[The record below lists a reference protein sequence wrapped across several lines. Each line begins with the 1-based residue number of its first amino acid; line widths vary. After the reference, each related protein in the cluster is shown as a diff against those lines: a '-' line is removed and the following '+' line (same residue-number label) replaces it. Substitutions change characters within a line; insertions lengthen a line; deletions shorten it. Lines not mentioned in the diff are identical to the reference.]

1 MRLHSRPICLD
12 NAPEFRIMKR
22 FNRNI
27 SNDRTVCGTR
37 TRPES
42 LGVFF
47 RMGVIMAIS
56 RFPRIHTFSSMQRSS
71 EHRSFS
77 QCVAAVVGALLLT
90 LLLASSASAQLY
102 TGSVAGTVTD
112 PSGAV
117 VAGAQVQ
124 AVDEGK
130 GFVFTA
136 TADSAGRYVIRQLPP
151 AKYTISATAAGFSTE
166 RKTGITLD
174 VNQNA
179 SVDFALKVGGSATI
193 VDVTA
198 GAVELQTE
206 DAVTGQVIDRTFV
219 NNLPLVNRNAFDL
232 VFLAPGLVH
241 TNVETSANS
250 TGVNF
255 NSAGSRNSTADVLV
269 DGASATNFEQN
280 SGIQNVIYEP
290 PVDSIQE
297 FKVQQSNFSAE
308 FGFAASTVVNLV
320 TRSGTNS
327 FHGELYEFWR
337 NQILDANDWFSDQ
350 AGSPIPALRRN
361 QFGGTFGGPI
371 KKNKT
376 FFFFDYEG
384 LREHDANSRNFGV
397 PTPCERGDAACGG
410 IQALGNFGEL
420 CTLQGGTFDNTGACS
435 NPGGQLWD
443 PYSGVFDNAG
453 CPNNCDDPYG
463 AGAKRGTFIPFNNLA
478 AYTSAGAAGAPLP
491 QVAGNLIDPL
501 AKNLLLLFPKA
512 NLPVTSLAGAQ
523 QNNFFVNGINT
534 NSDNKL
540 DIKIDHRFNDANLF
554 SGKYSLEKGNG
565 HGLNCFG
572 NFADPCTAGPS
583 DSKHQVLALNYTR
596 TISPKLL
603 FNLTYGYLRGFD
615 FSHGIGADYNN
626 FSSLLSGIGVPNE
639 LEQTGVT
646 AVPFIN
652 LNNPGNYNTTIG
664 GQPFAIL
671 REGQDTHT
679 VAGTVSWL
687 RGNHELKFGGE
698 FRMHRINFVQ
708 PGWPAG
714 EFDFDFT
721 PTSQFANAGDKN
733 AGGDELASFL
743 MGVGPSGG
751 SAGGGCTPCF
761 RGFDEAVSTQS
772 FRWATFV
779 QDNFRVTPK
788 LTLNMGLRYELSLPR
803 TERYNKMDWLDPKL
817 VSPVQFATAPT
828 FVGGNQ
834 NIPAGASIPSVL
846 RGGERFVGVGGNSRS
861 NYYADYKNI
870 QPRFGF
876 AYQLPHEAVVRGGYG
891 IFFSTP
897 RNGASG
903 TGPWGFQG
911 FDIQPPWISV
921 QTSTVQGLQNAI
933 PCCTLSNPAPNG
945 VPQPPGSALGALND
959 IGFAAVGPVP
969 AISLNTPY
977 EQTWSFELEKAMP
990 GKVIVD
996 ATYLGKKG
1004 THLYLGGFRELNH
1017 LGPWVEKLTPGQIQQ
1032 LTVRD
1037 QPNPFFCASPPCS
1050 PANDF
1055 ITSPN
1060 SGLSSQVIS
1069 EFQLLLPFPQFTG
1082 FQGDSPPIANSIY
1095 HALQIR
1101 AQKAFANGLQFLVSY
1116 SFSKSIDDASA
1127 TDDSLSFYGGGTTG
1141 GSTLAVQDP
1150 NNLAPERSLSV
1161 FDIPHDLQFSYV
1173 YALPIGHG
1181 KRFGGSMNGILDA
1194 IIGGWQ
1200 TNGNWVFQSGR
1211 PILPLQGSGNAIPTY
1226 GLRPSL
1232 VGSLRRSSLSPENS
1246 TIAACQLTPNP
1257 AQCGYFVSGALVS
1270 TADFTLGSAPRTLGS
1285 VRQPSTKIVN
1295 LAVFKEFPMA
1305 RLREGMRLEFRA
1317 EAFNA
1322 FNHPQFAGPDSD
1334 VSSGNFGQIS
1344 SLVAPPRQMQLG
1356 LKLYF

>member
-1 MRLHSRPICLD
+1 MHILW
-12 NAPEFRIMKR
+12 
-22 FNRNI
+22 
-27 SNDRTVCGTR
+27 
-37 TRPES
+37 S
-42 LGVFF
+42 L
-47 RMGVIMAIS
+47 
-56 RFPRIHTFSSMQRSS
+56 PRSS
-71 EHRSFS
+71 SGRHWVI
-77 QCVAAVVGALLLT
+77 QHAATIVGLLLT
-90 LLLASSASAQLY
+90 LLLVSSASAQLY
-102 TGSVAGTVTD
+102 TGSVAGTITD

-117 VAGAQVQ
+117 VAGVQVK

-130 GFVFTA
+130 GFAFTA
-136 TADSAGRYVIRQLPP
+136 TTDSAGRYVIRQLPP
-151 AKYTISATAAGFSTE
+151 AKYTISASASGFSTE
-166 RKTGITLD
+166 RKTGITID
-174 VNQNA
+174 VNENA
-179 SVDFALKVGGSATI
+179 TADFALKVGGSSEI
-193 VDVTA
+193 VDVKA

-206 DAVTGQVIDRTFV
+206 DAVTGQVVDRNFV

-308 FGFAASTVVNLV
+308 FGFAGSTVVNLV

-337 NQILDANDWFSDQ
+337 NQVLDANDWFSDQ
-350 AGSPIPALRRN
+350 AGSAIPALRRN

-376 FFFFDYEG
+376 FFFFDFEG
-384 LREHDANSRNFGV
+384 LREHDATSHTLGV
-397 PTPCERGDAACGG
+397 PTPCERGDSPCNGV
-410 IQALGNFGEL
+410 QALGNFAEL
-420 CTLQGGTFDNTGACS
+420 CTLQGGAFDSTGLCS
-435 NPGGQLWD
+435 NASGQLWD
-443 PYSGVFDNAG
+443 PYSGVFDLND
-453 CPNNCDDPYG
+453 PNGPG
-463 AGAKRGTFIPFNNLA
+463 ATRQTFIPFDNLA
-478 AYTSAGAAGAPLP
+478 AYTSTQSPFP
-491 QVAGNLIDPL
+491 QAAGNLIDPL

-512 NLPVTSLAGAQ
+512 NQPVTTLSGAQ
-523 QNNFFVNGINT
+523 QANFFINGVNT

-540 DIKIDHRFNDANLF
+540 DIKIDHRFNDSNLF
-554 SGKYSLEKGNG
+554 SGKYSLEKGHG
-565 HGLNCFG
+565 HSLNCYG
-572 NFADPCTAGPS
+572 NFTDPCTAGPS
-583 DSKHQVLALNYTR
+583 DAKHQVLALNYTR

-603 FNLTYGYLRGFD
+603 LNLTYGYLRGFD
-615 FSHGIGADYNN
+615 FSHGVGADFNN
-626 FSSLLSGIGVPNE
+626 FSSLISGIGIPNE
-639 LEQTGVT
+639 LEQTGT
-646 AVPFIN
+646 LAVPFIN

-671 REGQDTHT
+671 REGQDTHA

-698 FRMHRINFVQ
+698 FRMHRINFIQ

-721 PTSQFANAGDKN
+721 PTAQFANAGDRTT
-733 AGGDELASFL
+733 GGDELASFL
-743 MGVGPSGG
+743 IGVGPSGD

-788 LTLNMGLRYELSLPR
+788 LTLNFGMRYEISLPR
-803 TERYNKMDWLDPKL
+803 TERFNKMDWLDPNL
-817 VSPVQFATAPT
+817 VSPVQFASAP
-828 FVGGNQ
+828 V
-834 NIPAGASIPSVL
+834 PVAPLPPGASIPTVL
-846 RGGERFVGVGGNSRS
+846 HGGERFVGVGGNSRS

-870 QPRFGF
+870 QPRFGV
-876 AYQLPHEAVVRGGYG
+876 AYQLPHDAVVRGGYG
-891 IFFSTP
+891 IFFTTP

-911 FDIQPPWISV
+911 FDVQPPWITV
-921 QTSTVQGLQNAI
+921 QTSTSQGVLNRI

-945 VPQPPGSALGALND
+945 VPQPPGSALGAFND
-959 IGFAAVGPVP
+959 IGFAAVGPIP
-969 AISLNTPY
+969 AISQNTPY
-977 EQTWSFELEKAMP
+977 EQTWSFELEKALP

-1004 THLYLGGFRELNH
+1004 THLYLGGFRELDH
-1017 LGPWVEKLTPGQIQQ
+1017 LGPWVDKLSPTQIAQ
-1032 LTVRD
+1032 LNQSD

-1055 ITSPN
+1055 ITNPN
-1060 SGLSSQVIS
+1060 SGLSAPTINRW
-1069 EFQLLLPFPQFTG
+1069 QLLLPFPQFAG

-1095 HALQIR
+1095 HALQVR
-1101 AQKAFANGLQFLVSY
+1101 AQKEFVNGLQFLVSY

-1161 FDIPHDLQFSYV
+1161 FDIPQDLQFSYV
-1173 YALPIGHG
+1173 YALPVGHG
-1181 KRFGGSMNGILDA
+1181 KRFGGNMNGILDA

-1232 VGSLRRSSLSPENS
+1232 VGSLKRSSLTPENS

-1257 AQCGYFVSGALVS
+1257 ALCGYFVPGALVP

-1295 LAVFKEFPMA
+1295 LAIFKEFPMA
-1305 RLREGMRLEFRA
+1305 RVREGMRLEFRA